1 MGNNV
6 DYVSAGK
13 PKIGGAVYR
22 APSGTTLPTNA
33 VSDLDAAFAALGY
46 VSEDGVSNANNRD
59 INNIKAWG
67 GDTVLVVQN
76 SKDDSFAFKLVEA
89 VNSEV
94 LKAVHGSENVNGDL
108 ANGLAIEVNATEAE
122 EAVWVIDMLLKG
134 NICKRIVIP
143 RGQVTEV
150 EDVVYNDSEPI
161 GYGVTLSCLPDT
173 NGNTHYE
180 YIQSTPTGS
189 ISLDNETA
197 SVAAGATTT
206 LTATTTPAGGT
217 VKWFSSDTDVATV
230 TGGIVTGVA
239 PGTAVIT
246 ARVEE
251 THAAASATVT
261 VTES

>member
-33 VSDLDAAFAALGY
+33 VSNLDAAFAALGY

-108 ANGLAIEVNATEAE
+108 ANGLAIEVNA
-122 EAVWVIDMLLKG
+122 
-134 NICKRIVIP
+134 RP
-143 RGQVTEV
+143 RRPCG
-150 EDVVYNDSEPI
+150 
-161 GYGVTLSCLPDT
+161 
-173 NGNTHYE
+173 
-180 YIQSTPTGS
+180 
-189 ISLDNETA
+189 
-197 SVAAGATTT
+197 
-206 LTATTTPAGGT
+206 
-217 VKWFSSDTDVATV
+217 
-230 TGGIVTGVA
+230 
-239 PGTAVIT
+239 
-246 ARVEE
+246 
-251 THAAASATVT
+251 
-261 VTES
+261 